1 MFGLSLPC
9 RASDDHP
16 VACFATELSLRA
28 AVGGAG
34 GLVWDRPRGYGGA
47 IDQPEEF
54 QVRPKLMSRRR
65 LMVAARTE
73 RAIRL
78 RSTPR

>member
-1 MFGLSLPC
+1 MFKLSLPG
-9 RASDDHP
+9 RASHDHP
-16 VACFATELSLRA
+16 VASFATELSLRA

-34 GLVWDRPRGYGGA
+34 GLVWDRPGGYGGA
-47 IDQPEEF
+47 IDQPAEF